1 MISILF
7 KVSGDL
13 IYNKEVLNE
22 IKESINTNCCV
33 GLIYGLGTI
42 LSDKLREKNIP
53 FSYENGIRQTTP
65 KGLEIA
71 LNVSEDVKK
80 FLQSKLPNIILI
92 SPINYLNGQIT
103 NTNADDLV
111 FKHIKDYDSVVI
123 YTLKGRNKNKF
134 KDAPN
139 IQIIEKWNSQ

>member
-1 MISILF
+1 MASILF

-33 GLIYGLGTI
+33 GLIYGFGTI
-42 LSDKLREKNIP
+42 LSDKLREKNIS
-53 FSYENGIRQTTP
+53 FSYENGIRQTTT

-71 LNVSEDVKK
+71 QEISEDIKK
-80 FLQSKLPNIILI
+80 FLQSKLPKVTLI
-92 SPINYLNGQIT
+92 SPVSYLNGQII

-111 FKHIKDYDSVVI
+111 LEYLKNYDAVVI
-123 YTLKGRNKNKF
+123 YTMNGRNKDKF
-134 KDAPN
+134 KDIPK
-139 IQIIEKWNSQ
+139 IRIIEK